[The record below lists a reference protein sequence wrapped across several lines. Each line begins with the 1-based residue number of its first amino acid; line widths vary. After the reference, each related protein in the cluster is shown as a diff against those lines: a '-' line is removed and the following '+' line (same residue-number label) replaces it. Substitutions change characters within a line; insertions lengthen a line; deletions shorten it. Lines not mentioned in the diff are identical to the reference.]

1 MNFDAFF
8 SPTRWW
14 SIVLKEL
21 LQLRRDRITFA
32 MIVGLPVVQ
41 LALFGFAINTDPK
54 HLPTAVILADQSPF
68 SRSFVAAMENSEYFT
83 IVETLHTE
91 EEGRRALAEGR
102 VQFVL
107 TVPADFSRRLLR
119 GERPALLV
127 EADATDPTAT
137 GTAVGALPS
146 LVQPVADKDIT
157 GPLAHL
163 NGTPAAFSVQV
174 QRLYNPEGITQYNV
188 VPGLMGVILTMTM
201 VMMTGLAIT
210 RERERGTME
219 NLLATPVLPLEVM
232 TGKIVPYVAI
242 GLVQV
247 SIILAACRYV
257 FNVPFEGS
265 VLAIYLTSLLFIAA
279 NLTVGITLSSL
290 AQNQLQAVQLTFF
303 YFLPSLLLS
312 GFMFPFAGMPRWA
325 QWIGNVLPLTY
336 FNRLVRGILLKGN
349 GWTELWP
356 SVWPLALFTVVVL
369 GIALRFYRRTLD

>member
-1 MNFDAFF
+1 VNFDAFF

-68 SRSFVAAMENSEYFT
+68 SRSFIAAMENSEYFT
-83 IVETLHTE
+83 IVDTLHTE

-107 TVPADFSRRLLR
+107 TVPADFSKRLLR

-137 GTAVGALPS
+137 GTALGALPS

-188 VPGLMGVILTMTM
+188 VPGLMGIILTMTM

-265 VLAIYLTSLLFIAA
+265 LLAIYLTALLFIAA

-303 YFLPSLLLS
+303 YFLPSMLLS

-356 SVWPLALFTVVVL
+356 SVWPLMLFTVVLL

>member
-1 MNFDAFF
+1 MNLDAFF

-68 SRSFVAAMENSEYFT
+68 SRSFVAAMENSEYFR
-83 IVETLHTE
+83 IVDTLHTE

-107 TVPADFSRRLLR
+107 TVPADFSRKLLR

-137 GTAVGALPS
+137 GTAIGALPS

-163 NGTPAAFSVQV
+163 NGTPNAFSVQV

-188 VPGLMGVILTMTM
+188 VPGLMGIILTMTM

-303 YFLPSLLLS
+303 YFLPSMLLS

>member
-68 SRSFVAAMENSEYFT
+68 SRSFVAAMENSEYFR